1 MKDIIINYTDSF
13 TNWENKFKEKL
24 DEAGVLHTDE
34 MIYNI
39 CSSLSNTII
48 AYLSANGYRPNNTY
62 SYRVGLAKRLEK
74 HGLAIS
80 IRTNALLWKYLEYF
94 TDLTDYSKCFDIKI
108 YIDNIDIATK
118 DLIFVGV
125 STNKL
130 QGMVP
135 QPIYSEEYAKI
146 TQKLDL
152 LKVMVKN
159 ELEPKLIK
167 EIVEQITDMLEY
179 LIRRTD

>member
-94 TDLTDYSKCFDIKI
+94 TDITDYSKCFNIKI
-108 YIDNIDIATK
+108 EIENLELATK
-118 DLIFVGV
+118 DLIFVSV
-125 STNKL
+125 NTDHKAAF
-130 QGMVP
+130 VE
-135 QPIYSEEYAKI
+135 QPTLSEEYTKVKD
-146 TQKLDL
+146 KLNF
-152 LKVMVKN
+152 LKGLVDKDAD
-159 ELEPKLIK
+159 KRLIK
-167 EIVEQITDMLEY
+167 DMLNHIIDIVDY
-179 LIRRTD
+179 LFRRTD